1 MGDRGWLH
9 PQSCPRS
16 ERFSTVSGDGPDF
29 GHILISPL
37 TQGQRPP
44 YAGAAGQSPP
54 GCATRGRTSRLHLTD
69 VGRNSHARLC
79 PGRQLLQPRPRVQP
93 LCRQVP
99 TLYRDLGWQV
109 VADMRQDLADLRGSR
124 ADVCWMQVHCPR
136 MASSWVLAPGL
147 GPMGAGEGPAET
159 TWLGAGARPG
169 LDGRWRR
176 TRRDEAHDCGGAQ
189 ASCRAGDWQRLR

>member
-1 MGDRGWLH
+1 M
-9 PQSCPRS
+9 
-16 ERFSTVSGDGPDF
+16 
-29 GHILISPL
+29 
-37 TQGQRPP
+37 
-44 YAGAAGQSPP
+44 
-54 GCATRGRTSRLHLTD
+54 TD

-147 GPMGAGEGPAET
+147 GPMGAGEGPGET
-159 TWLGAGARPG
+159 TQTGAGARPG

-176 TRRDEAHDCGGAQ
+176 THIDEAHDCRGVQ